1 MKTPHDPDSYEKTE
15 AAVTP
20 ETPDNDATETDKHH
34 GESKRSGKK
43 KLSGAYY
50 YVNVD
55 EKKLSEAAFVRT
67 VLTVIALLL
76 QVVILLLPAQASLEY
91 VTTRLASLA
100 LFYVMSVF
108 VVLAISVWLAI
119 MNATRYKFRKRIPVE
134 HAPKNGFKRRAFF
147 GAELYIA
154 ANALITVFEI
164 VFVCVKYDPIT
175 LVAVFLSALATAAA
189 VGARQVTHLAL
200 RNSELIPAPDENAD
214 KTDPSA

>member
-1 MKTPHDPDSYEKTE
+1 MKTPHDPERYENTD
-15 AAVTP
+15 ADTAS
-20 ETPDNDATETDKHH
+20 ETPSTIATEPHDAQRDK
-34 GESKRSGKK
+34 SKRRGKN

-50 YVNVD
+50 YVDVD
-55 EKKLSEAAFVRT
+55 EKKLSEAAFIRT

-91 VTTRLASLA
+91 VTTELASLA
-100 LFYVMSVF
+100 LFYVVSVF

-134 HAPKNGFKRRAFF
+134 YAPKNGFKRRAFF

-154 ANALITVFEI
+154 ANALITVYEI

-189 VGARQVTHLAL
+189 TGARQVTHLAL
-200 RNSELIPAPDENAD
+200 RNAELIPAPDKKAD
-214 KTDPSA
+214 DDK